1 MTTHMGRVGVFLLLL
16 FGGVFVQLNIL
27 TVFPSE
33 NLVNHPANQ
42 RVILREFGE
51 ARGPIVVDGDA
62 IVSSVPSDGTF
73 AFLRRYQDGALFA
86 HITGYYSQ
94 VVQRSGLEAQVND
107 TLRGTPTEVINQ
119 NLAALFNRSGRGGNA
134 VELTIDPKVQRA
146 AQAALTGREGAIVV
160 IEPTT
165 GAVLASYANPT
176 FDPAPLA
183 GPNITEVTDAWRRL
197 VEDPARPL
205 VDRATAET
213 YPPGSIFKLLVAAT
227 ALETG
232 TSPDGVFADVAEL
245 TVPGTTRPINNFP
258 PGPCTNDDTIS
269 LTDAMVSS
277 CNTVFVRLALDLGE
291 SQLRAYAERFGF
303 NRRLDYDLPV
313 AASVFPELADTPALA
328 QSALGQR
335 DVRITALHAAL
346 IAATIVNDGVMS
358 EPHLIRQ
365 VRDPNGRV
373 IPRSGPRHEPA
384 AVITAQTAR
393 QLDKMLVETVRRGTA
408 ARSQIAEHRVGG
420 KTGTAQTATSPTV
433 WFVGYI
439 DSAAAIA
446 VVLPN
451 AGDGATGGADAAPIA
466 REVLRAVVNR

>member
-1 MTTHMGRVGVFLLLL
+1 MMLLLL
-16 FGGVFVQLNIL
+16 FGAVFVQLNVL
-27 TVFPSE
+27 TVFSSE
-33 NLVNHPANQ
+33 SLVNHPANQ
-42 RVILREFGE
+42 RVILREFGG
-51 ARGPIVVDGDA
+51 ARGPLVVDGDA

-73 AFLRRYQDGALFA
+73 AFLRRYQDGELFA

-94 VVQRSGLEAQVND
+94 VVQRSGLEAALND

-119 NLAALFNRSGRGGNA
+119 NLAALFNPSGRGGNA
-134 VELTIDPKVQRA
+134 VELTIDPQVQRA
-146 AQAALTGREGAIVV
+146 AQAALQGREGAIVV
-160 IEPTT
+160 IDPMT

-183 GPNITEVTDAWRRL
+183 GANVTEVNDAWRRL
-197 VEDPARPL
+197 IEDPARPL

-213 YPPGSIFKLLVAAT
+213 YPPGSIFKLVVAAA
-227 ALETG
+227 ALESG
-232 TSPDGVFADVAEL
+232 RSPSDVFADVAEL

-258 PGPCTNDDTIS
+258 PGPCANGETIS
-269 LTDAMVSS
+269 LTDAMASS

-291 SQLRAYAERFGF
+291 SQLRDYAQRFGF
-303 NRRLDYDLPV
+303 NQRLDYNLPV

-346 IAATIVNDGVMS
+346 LAATIVNDGVMPR
-358 EPHLIRQ
+358 PHLIRQ
-365 VRDPNGRV
+365 VRDPDGRV
-373 IPRSGPRHEPA
+373 IPRSLPRREPS

-393 QLDKMLVETVRRGTA
+393 QLDEMMVEAVRRGTA

-420 KTGTAQTATSPTV
+420 KTGTAQTATTPTV
-433 WFVGYI
+433 WFIGYI
-439 DSAAAIA
+439 DRTAAIA

-451 AGDGATGGADAAPIA
+451 AGDGATGGKDATPIA
-466 REVLRAVVNR
+466 REVLRAVINR